1 MLKAVLNLKT
11 VDPESFGKE
20 YLEQSLRAADALME
34 ELDTA
39 DPELPKFGQ
48 PKIGAKTG
56 DGPRRGRKADRE
68 LPDEPQRSRS
78 GRQQRSATPSRRTA
92 RSATPA
98 RSSWQ
103 AGGEEH
109 YDWREYQRRKREA
122 AEERESGLRRERQD
136 TGHVKCRQDLL
147 DLGIDPNLPSEI
159 TSQCT
164 VRHHADYVAPTVP
177 NEMKAWYQSVFIRR
191 SENTAWEWRSRW
203 LWPGTRVDFGD
214 TVYRV
219 ATFMVPHGMSVSPLS
234 LASSNWLTQLV
245 TEQKGCVLVLD
256 EMGSRRQDLKV
267 LSISADVSVMVALS
281 NVLTARLQDA

>member
-1 MLKAVLNLKT
+1 MPELEKIAYVFLHRLFAVFRPTETSAVDGIMKKYSDELIALMGCVAKKYVDGTQAANMLKAVLNLKT

-68 LPDEPQRSRS
+68 QPDEPQRSRS

-103 AGGEEH
+103 KGGEEY

-122 AEERESGLRRERQD
+122 AEEREQD
-136 TGHVKCRQDLL
+136 SAEKGRTPDTLSAGRISWIWASTQTCQVRSIPSTSILSLTGMQ
-147 DLGIDPNLPSEI
+147 E
-159 TSQCT
+159 Q
-164 VRHHADYVAPTVP
+164 A
-177 NEMKAWYQSVFIRR
+177 
-191 SENTAWEWRSRW
+191 RSRYMYGYSA
-203 LWPGTRVDFGD
+203 LLGR
-214 TVYRV
+214 TV
-219 ATFMVPHGMSVSPLS
+219 L
-234 LASSNWLTQLV
+234 
-245 TEQKGCVLVLD
+245 
-256 EMGSRRQDLKV
+256 
-267 LSISADVSVMVALS
+267 
-281 NVLTARLQDA
+281 